1 MGFSKRKKKELTLLR
16 SSKHAIQA
24 DGQCYQR
31 ISLLVV
37 RIPKGW
43 YLYHGRSIGRENVA
57 PLGTL
62 GREFYRFSHDPENT
76 TGVHL
81 WSLQVYK
88 LEERNDSLPFELN
101 SCLKN
106 GGLTYSP
113 VSN

>member
-43 YLYHGRSIGRENVA
+43 YLYHGRSIGRENVLRLA
-57 PLGTL
+57 LLVGSSLDSPMTQKILPEFTY
-62 GREFYRFSHDPENT
+62 GRSRPMN
-76 TGVHL
+76 
-81 WSLQVYK
+81 W
-88 LEERNDSLPFELN
+88 
-101 SCLKN
+101 
-106 GGLTYSP
+106 GGG
-113 VSN
+113 